1 MSGWPILDVAIG
13 LAFVYL
19 LLSTICSA
27 LTEGITTQL
36 RSRSK
41 YLERGI
47 TTLLGEAGKKEF
59 FSHPV
64 IASFANSEGDSV
76 PRKVLRKVKST
87 IGVKDESA
95 GADQRPSYLPGDKF
109 AIVARA
115 MAEQKDKDG
124 KSQYADLKGAID
136 EVLKN
141 VRKEDEIDA
150 LHVWYDQVMERVS
163 GWYKRHAQVWV
174 KILAIVVVIVV
185 NADTIDIAKVL
196 WSDPTVRQVAV
207 EQAKARLRQPPP
219 ETVAVEYSD
228 GDETLPEDTPEQV
241 GTPGDS
247 SDKHLGLSSEQWTL
261 LHQLMSWNDDK
272 AVLESDLQQQ
282 KPGSGPTFGV
292 YLSWI
297 WYLLRRH
304 FLGWFVSVVAV
315 SLGAPFWFDALNR
328 LVNIRNA
335 GTVPAKKNDGEMGK
349 KR

>member
-47 TTLLGEAGKKEF
+47 TTLLGEAGKKDF

-64 IASFANSEGDSV
+64 IASFANSEGDSL
-76 PRKVLRKVKST
+76 PRKAWRKVKST
-87 IGVKDESA
+87 LGAKQTSV

-109 AIVARA
+109 AIVARG
-115 MAEQKDKDG
+115 MAEKKKDEKPLYPEL
-124 KSQYADLKGAID
+124 SGAVA
-136 EVLKN
+136 EVLKG
-141 VRKEDEIDA
+141 VKKEDEVEA

-196 WSDPTVRQVAV
+196 WADPTVRQVAV

-228 GDETLPEDTPEQV
+228 GDETLPEDIPEKV

-261 LHQLMSWNDDK
+261 LHQLMSWDDDK
-272 AVLESDLQQQ
+272 AVLEGDLQQQ
-282 KPGSGPTFGV
+282 KPGSGSSFGV
-292 YLSWI
+292 YLGWI

-304 FLGWFVSVVAV
+304 SLGWFVSVVAV

-328 LVNIRNA
+328 LVNIRNT
-335 GTVPAKKNDGEMGK
+335 GTVPAKKTDGGEEK
-349 KR
+349 KK